1 MTTFIAEYKDILLF
15 FGILIFGLPVLLPA
29 VYASM
34 HGFLEPKLVFTAAL
48 SAILF
53 SDALWY
59 ALGSILREK
68 IFDGVPFLGRG
79 KRALEPI
86 LRFLRKH
93 PFRSVF
99 LARFTYGTKIVTNAV
114 SGVERIPFGKFFAA
128 CAGSAVVWVGTLYAL
143 SYAASSIDAVRSTVR
158 GFSVGLLA
166 LVLLVVG
173 SGVLIRRYEEIH
185 GSRE

>member
-1 MTTFIAEYKDILLF
+1 MTTLLAEYKDILLF

-34 HGFLEPKLVFTAAL
+34 HGFLDPKLVFTAAL

-53 SDALWY
+53 SDAFWY
-59 ALGSILREK
+59 ALGSILKER
-68 IFDGVPFLGRG
+68 IFDDVPFLGRG
-79 KRALEPI
+79 RRALEPL

-99 LARFTYGTKIVTNAV
+99 IARFAYGTKIVTNAV

-128 CAGSAVVWVGTLYAL
+128 CAGSAVVWIGALYAL
-143 SYAASSIDAVRSTVR
+143 SYAASSIDVVRSTMR
-158 GFSVGLLA
+158 GFSIGLLA
-166 LVLLVVG
+166 FIALVVG
-173 SGVLIRRYEEIH
+173 SGILIRRYEETH